1 MESKVLKVLGF
12 SVREQQFAVKTANYS
27 FTVKDGRELVR
38 DVNANSAELLLAKL
52 AGSIHAVG
60 KLVGNTLGLDLK
72 SIQIEVSGVIK
83 GEGFEKDSLDHFNRV
98 DVIVKPTSEAS
109 IVLLKEWL
117 DAVKSAC
124 PMFANFKEKTPT
136 IVTLVKE
143 YDQVKVA

>member
-1 MESKVLKVLGF
+1 MGNKVLKVLGF
-12 SVREQQFAVKTANYS
+12 SVRDQQFAVKTANYS

-38 DVNANSAELLLAKL
+38 DVNADSGELLLAKL

-60 KLVGNTLGLDLK
+60 SLIGNTLGLNLK
-72 SIQIEVSGVIK
+72 SIQVEVSGEIK
-83 GEGFEKDSLDHFNRV
+83 ADDVDKANFYEFNKV
-98 DVIVKPTSEAS
+98 EVVVKPTSEAS
-109 IVLLKEWL
+109 IVLLKEWI

-124 PMFANFKEKTPT
+124 PMFANFNAKTPT